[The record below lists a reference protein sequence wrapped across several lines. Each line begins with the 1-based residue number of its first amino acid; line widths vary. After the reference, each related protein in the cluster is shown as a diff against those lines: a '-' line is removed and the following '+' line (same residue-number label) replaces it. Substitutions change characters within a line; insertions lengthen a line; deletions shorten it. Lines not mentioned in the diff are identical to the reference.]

1 MAHMAII
8 GSGIAGLTLANQFKG
23 CTKITVFEKSR
34 GVGGRMATR
43 RATPFSFDH
52 GVQFIKAYNPKFK
65 SFLELMVDQGIIEPW
80 HATFAELDAG
90 HIKSKRIWGDEL
102 PHYVGTPAMNAL
114 PKYLSKDL
122 HIELNT
128 EVLDIKRKSG
138 KWYLADSS
146 NNDLGIYD
154 WLVLAVPLSQ
164 ALALLPELRAVESI
178 TSLSPMKAC
187 YALMLGIEHS
197 FKLPFDVAL
206 VKNSCI
212 NLISH
217 NSSKPGR
224 DTAQALVIHADND
237 WSDAHIDTDETWVKA
252 RLLEETCKL
261 LNQDFYAASY
271 ITLHRW
277 RYANQSKQSGES
289 YYLDSASQ
297 LGVCGDWF
305 IQGKVEYAFLSGY
318 QLSQELRKKMVD
330 TSS

>member
-8 GSGIAGLTLANQFKG
+8 GSGIAGLTLANQLKD
-23 CTKITVFEKSR
+23 CTKVTVFEKSR
-34 GVGGRMATR
+34 GVGGRLATR
-43 RATPFSFDH
+43 RATPYCFDH
-52 GVQFIKAYNPKFK
+52 GAQFIKCHNAKFK
-65 SFLELMVDQGIIEPW
+65 SFLELMVEKGIIEPW
-80 HATFAELDAG
+80 HATFYELEAG

-102 PHYVGTPAMNAL
+102 PHYVGRPSMNAL
-114 PKYLSKDL
+114 PKYLSQDL

-128 EVLDIKRKSG
+128 EVLDIKRKNG
-138 KWYLADSS
+138 KWQLAYSS

-154 WLVLAVPLSQ
+154 WLVLAVPLFQ
-164 ALALLPELRAVESI
+164 ALALLPELRQVESI

-197 FKLPFDVAL
+197 FELPFDVAL

-224 DTAQALVIHADND
+224 DAAQALVIHADNE
-237 WSDAHIDTDETWVKA
+237 WSDVHIDTDDTWVKA
-252 RLLEETCKL
+252 QLLEETCKL
-261 LNQDFYAASY
+261 LNQDLYSSSY
-271 ITLHRW
+271 IGLHRW

-297 LGVCGDWF
+297 IGVCGDWF
-305 IQGKVEYAFLSGY
+305 IQGKVESAFLSGY
-318 QLSQELRKKMVD
+318 QLSQEIRKKMVV
-330 TSS
+330 TIS